1 VVLLLGSHA
10 KDEVKRSHPDFLHGL
25 EIGMRAGVRL
35 TSTISRGWK
44 WDLGMVLTGRWC

>member
-1 VVLLLGSHA
+1 VVVLLGSHT
-10 KDEVKRSHPDFLHGL
+10 KDEVKRSLPGFLHSL

-44 WDLGMVLTGRWC
+44 WNLGMVLTSRWC